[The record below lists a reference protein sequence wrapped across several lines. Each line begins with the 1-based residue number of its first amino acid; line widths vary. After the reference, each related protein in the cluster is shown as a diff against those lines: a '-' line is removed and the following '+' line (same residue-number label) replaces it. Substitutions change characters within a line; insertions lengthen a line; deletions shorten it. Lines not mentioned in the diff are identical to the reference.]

1 MWIASAH
8 CQKIQVVLEPHNK
21 SLIFCEPKRRVY
33 FKPYNKYLYIPYR
46 LELWKP
52 LELVPNTF
60 YREKEVE
67 REKDFSNGESG
78 TILNLHTWITFFSV
92 EHLATKYTNMFNF
105 SSLKGQ
111 CQEDFAV
118 LGQLCAKIIT
128 LTLYS

>member
-1 MWIASAH
+1 MRENCGS
-8 CQKIQVVLEPHNK
+8 
-21 SLIFCEPKRRVY
+21 
-33 FKPYNKYLYIPYR
+33 R
-46 LELWKP
+46 LNWFQILFI
-52 LELVPNTF
+52 V
-60 YREKEVE
+60 REGE

-118 LGQLCAKIIT
+118 LGQFCA
-128 LTLYS
+128 